1 MGVQKYTNVKVT
13 ISNSQKE
20 KLRHQMYSIEAGDV
34 SIRLS
39 HQDLDGGA
47 DVLALTKSQVNKLA
61 KAYQSGK
68 GVTIK
73 LSKTQL
79 KHNLKVEGGFLP
91 ALAALIPAAIAAA
104 KFAAVPLATGA
115 LAGLGGI
122 AARKITG
129 QGCPAGTSG
138 ATGNGV
144 PIGDGLYLKKGGC
157 ICQIETDGK
166 GLYLG
171 PADGSGLEAVGDGLY
186 LKSHGSG
193 VTDGSGLLLGN
204 NSPFKNIPILGM
216 IL

>member
-1 MGVQKYTNVKVT
+1 MSQYRNIKVT
-13 ISNSQKE
+13 ISANQKE
-20 KLRHQMYSIEAGDV
+20 KLKHSLESGAESA

-39 HQDLDGGA
+39 HQDLDNGN
-47 DVLALTKSQVNKLA
+47 DVLALTNAQINKLT
-61 KAYQSGK
+61 KAYQSGD

-115 LAGLGGI
+115 LAGLGGV

-129 QGCPAGTSG
+129 
-138 ATGNGV
+138 N
-144 PIGDGLYLKKGGC
+144 GLYLKKGGC
-157 ICQIETDGK
+157 VCQIETDGK

-171 PADGSGLEAVGDGLY
+171 PASGSGLEAVGNGLY
-186 LKSHGSG
+186 LKRQGG
-193 VTDGSGLLLGN
+193 GGRRPTLVEGSGLLLGK
-204 NSPFKNIPILGM
+204 NSPFKNIPVLKM